1 MNAPITMLENELVC
15 HPDNFTL
22 QDSGVYKDEGEEG
35 HNIPS
40 SINPPTI
47 LEDARLMMPS
57 PSVEDVGSLS
67 EVQAVPA
74 LILDHDNPYDNLNH
88 YDDNDDDDDDPD
100 DIVVKTSQ
108 FYGIDL
114 VTLLIFKILILYFF
128 IFQSIPPPLPS
139 RRDYRVEGGVKIY
152 FRNN

>member
-1 MNAPITMLENELVC
+1 MTGLEFNPENFPFQDSLVC
-15 HPDNFTL
+15 N
-22 QDSGVYKDEGEEG
+22 DEEE
-35 HNIPS
+35 HSIPS
-40 SINPPTI
+40 LLNHSAT
-47 LEDARLMMPS
+47 LEDDRRRMPS

-74 LILDHDNPYDNLNH
+74 LVLDHDNPYDNLNH
-88 YDDNDDDDDDPD
+88 YNDNNDDEDPD

-114 VTLLIFKILILYFF
+114 VTLLICNVRILYLL
-128 IFQSIPPPLPS
+128 FQSIPPPLPS